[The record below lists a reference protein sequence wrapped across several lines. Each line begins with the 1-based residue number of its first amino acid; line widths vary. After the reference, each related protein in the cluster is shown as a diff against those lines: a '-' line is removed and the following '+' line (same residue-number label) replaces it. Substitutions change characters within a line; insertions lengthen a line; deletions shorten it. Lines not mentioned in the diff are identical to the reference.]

1 MSRGL
6 LHLTALTE
14 KELRAATSITL
25 AHYDQDADSYW
36 QGTRDHDVSQNVE
49 ALLRHLHGKRPYT
62 ILDFGCGPGRDLVR
76 FRELGHE
83 AVGLDGA
90 EQFVQMARDHSGC
103 EILHQ
108 DFLALDLSSQ
118 RFDGVYANASLFHV
132 PTQEL
137 LRVLKQLSSCL
148 KTSGVLF
155 SSNPHGSNW
164 EGWSGNRY
172 CCFLQHAE
180 WRWFMAAA
188 GFIELEYYYRPT
200 GRPRQRQPWL
210 ASIWRKR
217 QA

>member
-1 MSRGL
+1 MSREL
-6 LHLTALTE
+6 LHLTALTA

-25 AHYDQDADSYW
+25 AHYDQDANSYW

-49 ALLRHLHGKRPYT
+49 ALLRHLRGKRPYT

-108 DFLALDLSSQ
+108 DFLALDLSSN
-118 RFDGVYANASLFHV
+118 RFDGVFANASLFHV

-137 LRVLKQLSSCL
+137 PRVLEELWSCL
-148 KTSGVLF
+148 NVLA
-155 SSNPHGSNW
+155 
-164 EGWSGNRY
+164 Y
-172 CCFLQHAE
+172 IVIAL
-180 WRWFMAAA
+180 
-188 GFIELEYYYRPT
+188 
-200 GRPRQRQPWL
+200 
-210 ASIWRKR
+210 
-217 QA
+217 

>member
-1 MSRGL
+1 MGREL
-6 LHLTALTE
+6 LHLTALTA

-25 AHYDQDADSYW
+25 AHYDQDANSYW
-36 QGTRDHDVSQNVE
+36 QGTRDHDVS
-49 ALLRHLHGKRPYT
+49 LLGRGPYT

-118 RFDGVYANASLFHV
+118 RFDGVFANASLFHV

-137 LRVLKQLSSCL
+137 LHVLKELSSCL

-164 EGWSGNRY
+164 EGWSDNRY
-172 CCFLQHAE
+172 CCFMQHAE
-180 WRWFMAAA
+180 WRRFMVAA
-188 GFIELEYYYRPT
+188 GFFELEHYYRPT
-200 GRPRQRQPWL
+200 GKPRQLQPWL
-210 ASIWRKR
+210 ASIWRKL
-217 QA
+217 QS